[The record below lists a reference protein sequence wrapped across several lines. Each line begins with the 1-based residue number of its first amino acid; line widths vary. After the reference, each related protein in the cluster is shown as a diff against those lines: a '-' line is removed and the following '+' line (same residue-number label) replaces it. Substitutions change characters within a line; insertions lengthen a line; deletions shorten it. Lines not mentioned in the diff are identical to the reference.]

1 MKKKI
6 LFLGFLI
13 GIFAALMI
21 LPASAVELPAADA
34 GCEYC
39 RPTWEQVEEL
49 HCNGSNCACYYATCP
64 TCGDETVLV
73 YCSASHF
80 YSSSETN
87 YRHYC
92 NYCDASISSYVGWHS
107 WHFGSNDFSIE
118 IVDAKCLAR
127 GYKLHTCAI
136 NIDKCNIGGS
146 YRDTYTVATLEHT
159 FEFVRSVEATCGSY
173 SGDLYECS
181 GCGFQK
187 IENPVANP
195 HTPIDSGTVTPAT
208 CTTAGYTTHTCSTCG
223 ESYTTDGI
231 PATGHTYTSAI
242 TTPAT
247 CSATG
252 VKTYTCSGC
261 GHSYTESI
269 PATGHTYTSTVTT
282 PATCSVTGVKTY
294 TCSGCN
300 HSYTESIAKTD
311 HSYQSTVTA
320 PTCTAT
326 GYTTYTCTVCTH
338 TYTGNTTA
346 ATGHK
351 NTTKVNTAAT
361 CTTAGSQ
368 TTTCSVCGYSSTAS
382 IPATGHSYKGT
393 TVVPDCTEGGY
404 TKYVCSTC
412 SDSYIGDQIPAAGHQ
427 YQHLVTEPLCEL
439 GGFTQHVCSVCEDS
453 YVDSR
458 TPPTGHTFESTVTAP
473 TCTVRGYTTHV
484 CTGCNKTYR
493 DSHVEALG
501 HTEEPYGLDFKCTVC
516 GNIRV
521 VTTGIRALN
530 SIANGLKLSG
540 AGFASGMVDLVDG
553 LIDDNGK
560 LTTLAQA
567 AFSLVG
573 FVMIGASC
581 FALFYKF
588 NRRM

>member
-1 MKKKI
+1 MDGNYDFVVALFHYPEVDEMKKKI

-39 RPTWEQVEEL
+39 RPTWQAVDEFHCEER
-49 HCNGSNCACYYATCP
+49 CECYYIPCP
-64 TCGDETVLV
+64 TCGNESVLV
-73 YCSASHF
+73 YCSVSHN
-80 YSSSETN
+80 YSYKN
-87 YRHYC
+87 F
-92 NYCDASISSYVGWHS
+92 SSYGV
-107 WHFGSNDFSIE
+107 
-118 IVDAKCLAR
+118 KCEECDWVASSRTRHQGILGNNVTVNSTCLSR
-127 GYKLHTCAI
+127 GYQHRQCRDHSASCEYYYTI
-136 NIDKCNIGGS
+136 HGS
-146 YRDTYTVATLEHT
+146 FTDATLNHSYVFIET
-159 FEFVRSVEATCGSY
+159 VTGSCGSY
-173 SGDLYECS
+173 SGDLYACE
-181 GCGFQK
+181 GCGFRK

-195 HTPIDSGTVTPAT
+195 HTPADAGIVTPAT
-208 CTTAGYTTHTCSTCG
+208 CTTAGYTTHTCSTCS
-223 ESYTTDGI
+223 ETYTVDGV

-252 VKTYTCSGC
+252 VK
-261 GHSYTESI
+261 I
-269 PATGHTYTSTVTT
+269 
-282 PATCSVTGVKTY
+282 Y

-326 GYTTYTCTVCTH
+326 GYTTYTCSVCSH
-338 TYTGNTTA
+338 TYTGNTVA

-361 CTTAGSQ
+361 CTGTGSQ

-427 YQHLVTEPLCEL
+427 YQHLVTEPSCEV
-439 GGFTQHVCSVCEDS
+439 GGFTKHICTVCKDS
-453 YVDSR
+453 YTDAL
-458 TPPTGHTFESTVTAP
+458 TLPTGHIYSATVTAP

-484 CTGCNKTYR
+484 CTGCSKSYR
-493 DSHVEALG
+493 DSYVEALG

-516 GNIRV
+516 GNVRT

-540 AGFASGMVDLVDG
+540 TGFASGMVDLIDG
-553 LIDDNGK
+553 LI
-560 LTTLAQA
+560 
-567 AFSLVG
+567 
-573 FVMIGASC
+573 
-581 FALFYKF
+581 
-588 NRRM
+588 

>member
-1 MKKKI
+1 MTVTCNLCKNATK
-6 LFLGFLI
+6 FFGNFSRH
-13 GIFAALMI
+13 FA
-21 LPASAVELPAADA
+21 
-34 GCEYC
+34 
-39 RPTWEQVEEL
+39 
-49 HCNGSNCACYYATCP
+49 GSHTFNESQTIDATCLSRGYILQICKTQYTACCLDGKESRYP
-64 TCGDETVLV
+64 FVDATLAHSFVFVKTI
-73 YCSASHF
+73 SAS
-80 YSSSETN
+80 
-87 YRHYC
+87 
-92 NYCDASISSYVGWHS
+92 
-107 WHFGSNDFSIE
+107 
-118 IVDAKCLAR
+118 
-127 GYKLHTCAI
+127 
-136 NIDKCNIGGS
+136 
-146 YRDTYTVATLEHT
+146 
-159 FEFVRSVEATCGSY
+159 CGSY
-173 SGDLYECS
+173 SGDLYECE

-187 IENPVANP
+187 IENPVANS
-195 HTPIDSGTVTPAT
+195 HTPVGNGTVTPAT
-208 CTTAGYTTHTCSTCG
+208 CTTVGYTMHTCSTCS
-223 ESYTTDGI
+223 ETYTVDEV
-231 PATGHTYTSAI
+231 PATGHIYTSTI

-261 GHSYTESI
+261 GHSYTE
-269 PATGHTYTSTVTT
+269 T
-282 PATCSVTGVKTY
+282 
-294 TCSGCN
+294 
-300 HSYTESIAKTD
+300 IAKSD
-311 HSYQSTVTA
+311 HSYQSIVTA